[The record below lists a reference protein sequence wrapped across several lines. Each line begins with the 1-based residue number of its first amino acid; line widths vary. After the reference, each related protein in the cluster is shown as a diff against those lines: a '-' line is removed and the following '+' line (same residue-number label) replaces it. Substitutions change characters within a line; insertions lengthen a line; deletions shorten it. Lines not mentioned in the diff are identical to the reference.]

1 MSEPDY
7 KNDLYFE
14 QPTLKGN
21 IDKIIS
27 NIESIKKL
35 VKDLPTG
42 QIRVDLAE
50 SVVNN
55 LTSFET
61 KVRVWKEILK

>member
-1 MSEPDY
+1 MPEPDY

-14 QPTLKGN
+14 QPTLEDN
-21 IDKIIS
+21 IDEIIS

-35 VKDLPTG
+35 VKDLPAG
-42 QIRVDLAE
+42 QVRVDLAE
-50 SVVNN
+50 SAVNN

-61 KVRVWKEILK
+61 KARIWKEILK